1 VDGWEDGE
9 VDGRHSVEL
18 MVALRAARK
27 AGWTVE

>member
-1 VDGWEDGE
+1 MDGKMVKLME
-9 VDGRHSVEL
+9 RHSVEL